1 MVMSHMDRQVI
12 QLMTLTAAEMREH
25 LLLILTGSDLR
36 AENQTTILLLC
47 SQLCS
52 PVSRQKN
59 NYFIATN
66 LCLSIREFKVVNNPE
81 SILILEARLDHALL
95 DTIDVWAAIIL
106 MGHNLL

>member
-1 MVMSHMDRQVI
+1 
-12 QLMTLTAAEMREH
+12 MTLSAAEMREH

-47 SQLCS
+47 SQLRS

-81 SILILEARLDHALL
+81 SILILEARLDHALQ
-95 DTIDVWAAIIL
+95 DTIDAWAAIKRCRWAVSAC
-106 MGHNLL
+106 